1 MNQRLGFFEQR
12 ATSHAVYR
20 VASKTTDL
28 TLFVGLGASLASG
41 LPTWSG
47 FARGVVEELAIS
59 SSGEDHR
66 AAASAILESE
76 DLLAAMEIARAS
88 WPVPQFEAAM
98 VNALYGRPPVLPERA
113 ISHEAVAELA
123 VEWFLANP
131 NSKVTILTTNYD
143 LLIERALHRLTPST
157 VTPEQFFGSSEV
169 LESGER
175 RLAPLSNFSLGCAHG
190 GVVATP
196 AGNQSWLLAPDVA
209 RDIRIRVVHLHGIVT
224 PGENAGHVIATS
236 SDYYRDDRSHKTAR
250 GLIGGALERSTCL
263 FLGTSLSDPL
273 VLSHLHNAGSE
284 RSAPAN
290 AFESL
295 ESDGTVLDLP
305 YESHWRV
312 PSRPLA
318 AVLFS
323 RESFPW
329 AVAPELGETA
339 KRGLERE
346 YSAMWRRLRLA
357 VVWSDFYSQPYQFLR
372 EVAFTRRGLAG
383 DGYFEKSWPT
393 RSRPKERKVE
403 KQKEVMERTS
413 YGKRIDA
420 WSELYLHDLVLPK
433 RHRRSGRKS
442 RKLAQR
448 HLWQQGEIRDFLL
461 QYRDRAMAHL
471 LNVQDPF
478 PANEEW
484 KLDLWVRSPAD
495 HSLLRIASTQY
506 ELLTMPRDAVAYPL
520 DFQSELPAVRAFVNG
535 AVSEEDGVGRWKY
548 HLAVPVRQTPEVPSL
563 SPKESSRN
571 RSQWGDFPV
580 GSLVLS
586 SSRGRE
592 ESILFTRSVTK
603 RREVTTLLQVAGN
616 EIVTFEAGEY
626 PFS

>member
-1 MNQRLGFFEQR
+1 MTQRLGFFEQR

-28 TLFVGLGASLASG
+28 TLFIGLGASLASG

-47 FARGVVEELAIS
+47 FARGVVEELATS
-59 SSGEDHR
+59 TPGEDR
-66 AAASAILESE
+66 QAAVAAILESE

-88 WPVPQFEAAM
+88 WPEPQFEAAM
-98 VNALYGRPPVLPERA
+98 VKALYGRPPVLPERA

-123 VEWFLANP
+123 VEWFQANP
-131 NSKVTILTTNYD
+131 TSKVTILTTNYD

-157 VTPEQFFGSSEV
+157 VTPRRFFGSSEV

-175 RLAPLSNFSLGCAHG
+175 QSLPLWNYSLGCAYG

-196 AGNQSWLLAPDVA
+196 AGNDSWLDAPDAQNDV
-209 RDIRIRVVHLHGIVT
+209 RIRVVHLHGIVT
-224 PGENAGHVIATS
+224 PGEHAGHVIATS
-236 SDYYRDDRSHKTAR
+236 SDYYRDNRSHKAAR
-250 GLIGGALERSTCL
+250 RLIGEALEQSTCL

-273 VLSHLHNAGSE
+273 VLSHLHNAGIE
-284 RSAPAN
+284 RSAPDDS
-290 AFESL
+290 FESL
-295 ESDGTVLDLP
+295 ESNGTDLDLP

-312 PSRPLA
+312 PSQPLA

-329 AVAPELGETA
+329 AVAPELGESA

-357 VVWSDFYSQPYQFLR
+357 VVWSDYYSQPYQFLR
-372 EVAFTRRGLAG
+372 EVAFTRRRLAE
-383 DGYFEKSWPT
+383 DGYFEKPWP
-393 RSRPKERKVE
+393 RKARPKEKKVE
-403 KQKEVMERTS
+403 KQREEMERTS

-420 WSELYLHDLVLPK
+420 WSELYLADLLLPM
-433 RHRRSGRKS
+433 RHRRSGKKS
-442 RKLAQR
+442 RKKTER

-461 QYRDRAMAHL
+461 HYRDRAMIHL

-478 PANEEW
+478 TLDEDW

-506 ELLTMPRDAVAYPL
+506 EFLTPPQNAVAYPL

-563 SPKESSRN
+563 SPNEASRN
-571 RSQWGDFPV
+571 RSRWGDFPV

-586 SSRGRE
+586 SSRGRDD
-592 ESILFTRSVTK
+592 SILFTRSVIK

-616 EIVTFEAGEY
+616 EIVTFKAAES
-626 PFS
+626 PLW